1 MPQITRTTTGVAV
14 STQSR
19 VLVVLVRNSTGSAG
33 SVELINDVTNNPT
46 NHVFTVPCPV
56 ADMRGF
62 NVPEGLMFFS
72 NGVYVVLTSVSE
84 VCIVYG

>member
-1 MPQITRTTTGVAV
+1 MPHITKTNSGLVIGNQTKII
-14 STQSR
+14 
-19 VLVVLVRNSTGSAG
+19 VVLVRNSTGSAG
-33 SVELINDVTNNPT
+33 SVELIDDITNNAA

-62 NVPEGLMFFS
+62 NVPEQMMFFTKGLWV
-72 NGVYVVLTSVSE
+72 NLTSVSE